1 MVFLIECNTKVQ
13 VKKCVSFSRRAISM
27 ISSTRQDCKLSL
39 FYISIQCIRGCCS
52 VTINQNLV
60 YLLLQRLLQYV
71 FSVTGS
77 LLSLESVVRMENSR
91 PTELDFSPPLENWNG
106 ACQVDRQTYLHNF
119 EGKLEPS
126 ISILGFNKKKFGRG
140 RVF

>member
-1 MVFLIECNTKVQ
+1 
-13 VKKCVSFSRRAISM
+13 M
-27 ISSTRQDCKLSL
+27 ISSTRQDCKRLQIKPVL
-39 FYISIQCIRGCCS
+39 LYISIQCIRVCCS
-52 VTINQNLV
+52 VGLHQILV
-60 YLLLQRLLQYV
+60 YLLLQRFLQHV
-71 FSVTGS
+71 FSATGS

-106 ACQVDRQTYLHNF
+106 ACQVDRQTYPHNF